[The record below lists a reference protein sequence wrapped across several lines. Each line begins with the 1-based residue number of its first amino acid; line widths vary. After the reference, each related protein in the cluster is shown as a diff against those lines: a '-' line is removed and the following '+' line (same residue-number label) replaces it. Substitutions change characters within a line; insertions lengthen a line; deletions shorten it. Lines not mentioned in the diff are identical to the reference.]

1 MIFYERL
8 PDYDSGN
15 VARDQSRE
23 IVNYNKYTKRKICI
37 S

>member
-1 MIFYERL
+1 M
-8 PDYDSGN
+8 DDSGN

-23 IVNYNKYTKRKICI
+23 IVDYNKYTKRKIYI

>member
-1 MIFYERL
+1 M
-8 PDYDSGN
+8 DDSEN

-23 IVNYNKYTKRKICI
+23 IVDYNKYTKRKIYI

>member
-1 MIFYERL
+1 M
-8 PDYDSGN
+8 DDSEN

-23 IVNYNKYTKRKICI
+23 IVDYNKYTKRKMYI

>member
-1 MIFYERL
+1 M
-8 PDYDSGN
+8 DDSGN

-23 IVNYNKYTKRKICI
+23 IVNYNKYTKRKMCI

>member
-1 MIFYERL
+1 M
-8 PDYDSGN
+8 DDSGN

-23 IVNYNKYTKRKICI
+23 IADYNKYTKRKIYI

>member
-1 MIFYERL
+1 M
-8 PDYDSGN
+8 DDSRN

-23 IVNYNKYTKRKICI
+23 IVDYNKYTKRKIYI